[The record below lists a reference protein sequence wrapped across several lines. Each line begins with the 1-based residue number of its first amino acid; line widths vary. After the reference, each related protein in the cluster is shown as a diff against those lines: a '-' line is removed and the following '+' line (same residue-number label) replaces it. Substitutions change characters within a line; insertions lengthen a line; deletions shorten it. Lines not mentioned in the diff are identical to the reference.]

1 MKTKLITSALF
12 LFVINTFAQT
22 FADSLKTILKKN
34 DVAGAKI
41 FMEKSKHKN
50 VRALLNR
57 QILNE
62 YFEMSFESR
71 ETPGYLICI
80 ISNGDKI
87 IYSKL
92 VSARKKIFENED
104 SAAVKQFYKAYSAFF
119 GTKVKTG
126 NFFADTVRYGKGCGF
141 VGADPPERKKMKIL
155 IAEKNHKELSKW
167 LQSAV
172 TEKQLYA
179 IEGFK
184 ELEKGGYVLSSLQK
198 KLIDFIKTKKGNY
211 QDCNGCIYSST
222 AISDLF
228 KKGTD

>member
-1 MKTKLITSALF
+1 MKTKLITSTLLF
-12 LFVINTFAQT
+12 FAINSFAQT
-22 FADSLKTILKKN
+22 FSDSLKSILRKSN
-34 DVAGAKI
+34 VAEAKM
-41 FMEKSKHKN
+41 FMDKSKHKD
-50 VRALLNR
+50 VHALLNR

-92 VSARKKIFENED
+92 ISTRKKVFENED
-104 SAAVKQFYKAYSAFF
+104 SAAVKQFYKAYSFFF
-119 GTKVKTG
+119 GAKVRTG

-141 VGADPPERKKMKIL
+141 VGADPPERKKMKEFVG
-155 IAEKNHKELSKW
+155 AKNHKELSKW

-179 IEGFK
+179 VEGFK
-184 ELEKGGYVLSSLQK
+184 ELEKDGYVLSPMQK

-228 KKGTD
+228 KKSAN